1 MTAKRMWR
9 QTPADAGAN
18 IATGVTI
25 AAARRALSNAFSD
38 AGLDTPELDARVLLA
53 HALGLDHAGLIA
65 AAERPLTQEEAAR
78 VERVAARR
86 LAREP
91 VARIVGHKEFWG
103 LPIRLAPATL
113 VPRPE
118 TETVVEAALAA
129 IDAEGLRTRP
139 LRIADLGTGSG
150 ALLAALLGEL
160 PNAFGIGTDVSL
172 PALALA
178 RHNAVR
184 LGLGTRASFVACDFG
199 AALDGGFDLVVSNPP
214 YIASGEIA
222 ALAPEVRDHEPSLAL
237 DGGPDGLA
245 SYRALASDA
254 ARLLAPGRHLVVELG
269 AGAAAGVT
277 ALFETAGL
285 VPSSPLSDL
294 AGVARVLHIRR
305 AESG

>member
-1 MTAKRMWR
+1 MTAKRMKR
-9 QTPADAGAN
+9 QISADAGAN
-18 IATGVTI
+18 IAPGVTI
-25 AAARRALSNAFSD
+25 AAARRALSNAFRD

-53 HALGLDHAGLIA
+53 HALRLGHAGLIA
-65 AAERPLTQEEAAR
+65 AAQRPLAQEEAAR
-78 VERVAARR
+78 VEVVAARR

-150 ALLAALLGEL
+150 ALLIALLGEI

-172 PALALA
+172 SALAMA

-184 LGLGTRASFVACDFG
+184 LGLEKRASFVACDFA
-199 AALDGGFDLVVSNPP
+199 AALDGGFELVVSNPP
-214 YIASGEIA
+214 YVASGEIA
-222 ALAPEVRDHEPSLAL
+222 ALAPEVRDHDPSLAL

-254 ARLLAPGRHLVVELG
+254 ARVLAPGGHLVVELG

-285 VPSSPLSDL
+285 VPSSPRRDL
-294 AGVARVLHIRR
+294 AGVARALHIRR

>member
-1 MTAKRMWR
+1 MTAQRMRR
-9 QTPADAGAN
+9 QVPADAGAH
-18 IATGVTI
+18 IASGVAI
-25 AAARRALSNAFSD
+25 AAARRALSDAFRG

-53 HALGLDHAGLIA
+53 HVLRLDHAGLIA
-65 AAERPLTQEEAAR
+65 AADRPLREEEAAR
-78 VERVAARR
+78 AEVVAARR

-118 TETVVEAALAA
+118 TETVVEAALAL
-129 IDAEGLRTRP
+129 IDAEGLRTRL

-150 ALLAALLGEL
+150 ALLAALLVEL

-172 PALALA
+172 PALAMA

-184 LGLGTRASFVACDFG
+184 LVLDKRARFVACDFG

-214 YIASGEIA
+214 YIASGAIA
-222 ALAPEVRDHEPSLAL
+222 ALAPEVRDHDPSLAL

-254 ARLLAPGRHLVVELG
+254 ARLLAPGGHLIVELG

-285 VPSSPLSDL
+285 VPSFPRRDL